1 MGSTLL
7 LDCKWRQELHA
18 CAVRVTMI
26 VTTMMMMMMMMT
38 TMMMIIII
46 IIIIFGYN
54 KVSSAMFQ
62 YVHG

>member
-18 CAVRVTMI
+18 GAVRIIMIVAMTMI
-26 VTTMMMMMMMMT
+26 
-38 TMMMIIII
+38 MMIIIVI

-54 KVSSAMFQ
+54 EVSSAMFQ

>member
-18 CAVRVTMI
+18 GAVRVMMI
-26 VTTMMMMMMMMT
+26 VTMKMK
-38 TMMMIIII
+38 MMIIIV

-54 KVSSAMFQ
+54 EVSSAMFQ
-62 YVHG
+62 YVDG